1 MADGLPSQYINFTT
15 ATMEPKL
22 LSISPST
29 GSSGGT
35 LITVTGS
42 GFGATNTT
50 DVQLVNQSGNQ
61 LCDTVT
67 MTGYGTFTCLTK
79 QTDIATT
86 DTLSISIGGT
96 SYGCGNTVATAC

>member
-1 MADGLPSQYINFTT
+1 MTATTLYIDDYAQTTLNVTANSTSGEIDAYFKVINANDMTSNNIRVRMADGLPSQYINFTT

-50 DVQLVNQSGNQ
+50 DVQL
-61 LCDTVT
+61 
-67 MTGYGTFTCLTK
+67 F
-79 QTDIATT
+79 
-86 DTLSISIGGT
+86 
-96 SYGCGNTVATAC
+96 

>member
-1 MADGLPSQYINFTT
+1 MTATTLYIDDYAQTTLNVTANSTSGEIDAYFKVINANDMTSNNIRVRMADGLPSQYINFTT

-50 DVQLVNQSGNQ
+50 AVQLVN
-61 LCDTVT
+61 
-67 MTGYGTFTCLTK
+67 
-79 QTDIATT
+79 
-86 DTLSISIGGT
+86 
-96 SYGCGNTVATAC
+96 

>member
-1 MADGLPSQYINFTT
+1 MTATTLYIDDYAQTTLNVTANSTSGEIDAYFKVINANDMTSNNIRVRMADGLPSQYINFTT

-35 LITVTGS
+35 LIPVTGS

-50 DVQLVNQSGNQ
+50 DVQLVN
-61 LCDTVT
+61 
-67 MTGYGTFTCLTK
+67 
-79 QTDIATT
+79 
-86 DTLSISIGGT
+86 
-96 SYGCGNTVATAC
+96 